1 MPLET
6 SRLSIG
12 ELLLTPK
19 GAKQVPI
26 FDSDQPLFWRPGKLN
41 VLWQPKAFNDPD
53 ASRVA
58 ICFSSTEEVEAY
70 LSALDA
76 WVIKAMAAAPRKYFG
91 QDLTLE
97 QIKER
102 YTPALKTTQ
111 KGYTHLRAKMN
122 CSGRTAVRCWSAETR
137 AKTDQ
142 PADWTTVEVQPSLQI
157 KGLWIMNKDFGL
169 LIEMTDALIFE
180 NAAPCP
186 F

>member
-1 MPLET
+1 MPPLET

-12 ELLLTPK
+12 ELVVSQK

-26 FDSDQPLFWRPGKLN
+26 LFCDQPLTWRPGPLS

-58 ICFSSTEEVEAY
+58 VCFTSTPEVEAY

-76 WVIKAMAAAPRKYFG
+76 WVLTAVAAAPRKYFG
-91 QDLTLE
+91 QDLTID

-102 YTPALKTTQ
+102 YTPALKTTS

-122 CSGRTAVRCWSAETR
+122 TSGKSAVRCWDMLTR
-137 AKTDQ
+137 AKTSH
-142 PADWTTVEVQPSLQI
+142 PEDWTNCEVQPCFQI
-157 KGLWIMNKDFGL
+157 KGLWIMSRDFGL
-169 LIEMTDALIFE
+169 LDRKSVV
-180 NAAPCP
+180 
-186 F
+186 